1 MRKDN
6 FILVK
11 HKDRPKVASDGASTE
26 YYKLPE
32 DAKELGDLIDS
43 KGMGSN
49 RANIFKACY
58 RLGEKEGVD
67 LEYDINKIIF
77 FANRLKE
84 AYKKGYHI

>member
-1 MRKDN
+1 MAKQS
-6 FILVK
+6 
-11 HKDRPKVASDGASTE
+11 KDRQKIASDGDSTD

-32 DAKELGDLIDS
+32 GAVELADLFDAK
-43 KGMGSN
+43 GMCFN

-67 LEYDINKIIF
+67 IEYDINKIIF

-84 AYKKGYHI
+84 AHKKGYEI